1 MDIIHAIGRR
11 KAAVARVYLSK
22 GKGNILVNGK
32 DFKDYFPVDT
42 MQYKLVQPFK
52 LLDVLAKYDV
62 NVNVNGG
69 GTTGQSEAIRLAI
82 SRALCEVNI
91 DNRPYLKSEGLLTR
105 DARVVE
111 RKKPGQKKSR
121 KKFQWVKR

>member
-1 MDIIHAIGRR
+1 MDTIHAIGRR

-52 LLDVLAKYDV
+52 LLDVYAKYDV

-69 GTTGQSEAIRLAI
+69 GTTGQAEAIRLAI

-91 DNRPYLKSEGLLTR
+91 DNRPFLSEISCLSWIMTIVCFSFSGPRLLTTNL
-105 DARVVE
+105 
-111 RKKPGQKKSR
+111 
-121 KKFQWVKR
+121 FL